1 LEITAGWATGHDAV
15 TLTEKVVVFIGQ
27 ELYGKKQDDADHGIE
42 KDTNVDDD
50 DDALQDDEAEAEL
63 EELLLEE
70 EREDITSE
78 IESAEEDAVEALE
91 EKRIETDGIDSHIN
105 ALEDRVIE
113 GLEESGEEINKALDS
128 LKNEVIK
135 VQLQKQKDKL
145 VKHDHTTK
153 ERIEAQKKHREHH
166 DMTRT
171 EDKLDEIH
179 RRFQKRLDTRSDKV
193 DELIEMKDALEDSF
207 TKLHKMDKKELE
219 KARHEHIKP
228 LPRAELKVELKELKQ
243 RIKENMLK
251 LSDKKLGVNELMN
264 NPHLKQMRGKL
275 RKGLKGEGNGVHHG
289 DIGKPLPPEL
299 RHFLLVMFTL
309 FGLVGLVRWYLDKR
323 RKIGRKARRKL

>member
-219 KARHEHIKP
+219 KASREHIKP
-228 LPRAELKVELKELKQ
+228 LPRAELRVELKELKQ
-243 RIKENMLK
+243 RIKEKMHK
-251 LSDKKLGVNELMN
+251 LSDKLGVNELMN
-264 NPHLKQMRGKL
+264 DPHVKHIRGTL
-275 RKGLKGEGNGVHHG
+275 RKGLRGEGKGVHHG
-289 DIGKPLPPEL
+289 DVGKPLPPEES
-299 RHFLLVMFTL
+299 HFLLVMFTL

-323 RKIGRKARRKL
+323 RRIGRKARRNL